1 MPVFLKAIFLF
12 YLLTV
17 PFLPRYHSSPVLLF
31 SDITLLR
38 YRSSPVSY
46 FSCILKLNFDLLLLR
61 PVQQFFVLLLEAPE
75 AFPAA
80 DQFFAVT

>member
-17 PFLPRYHSSPVLLF
+17 PFLPRYHSSPVSLF
-31 SDITLLR
+31 PDITLLR

-61 PVQQFFVLLLEAPE
+61 PVQQFFVLLLEAPK

>member
-31 SDITLLR
+31 PGIILPW
-38 YRSSPVSY
+38 YHSSPVSY

-61 PVQQFFVLLLEAPE
+61 PVQQFFILFLEAPE

>member
-17 PFLPRYHSSPVLLF
+17 PFLPRYHPSLVLLF
-31 SDITLLR
+31 SGITFLL
-38 YRSSPVSY
+38 YHSSLATF